1 MFYHSDIIPGF
12 CFQEGYHHINGGTF
26 EDARGDVDAW
36 FRRYPGAMKAAARCE
51 TWHASSE
58 RPVIMPVTV
67 ATAPLTAEGVFR
79 LDSKLW
85 KEVCLMCGYVKWLC

>member
-26 EDARGDVDAW
+26 EDARRDIDAW

-51 TWHASSE
+51 T
-58 RPVIMPVTV
+58 
-67 ATAPLTAEGVFR
+67 
-79 LDSKLW
+79 
-85 KEVCLMCGYVKWLC
+85 